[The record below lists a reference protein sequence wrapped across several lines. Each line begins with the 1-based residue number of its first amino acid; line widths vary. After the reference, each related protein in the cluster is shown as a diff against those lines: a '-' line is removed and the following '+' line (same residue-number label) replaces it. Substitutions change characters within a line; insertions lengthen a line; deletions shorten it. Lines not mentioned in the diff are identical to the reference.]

1 MDMASLLDSA
11 SHQELEHQEVEQVK
25 LLGVGEILLAKLDAI
40 DESGRPLVSVSHIPE
55 FNSRPALATVP
66 VLPQHIGRQVAL
78 MFTHGAASQPV
89 VIGFIHS
96 PLSQILDVVLTSTE
110 SNQEN
115 SDEVVF
121 AERLPQSKSD
131 DNTETLHIDGK
142 RILLEGREEVVLR
155 CGESSIT
162 LNANGKISIRGKYL
176 LSRSS
181 GVNRI
186 LGGSVQVN

>member
-11 SHQELEHQEVEQVK
+11 TNQEFEQVNS
-25 LLGVGEILLAKLDAI
+25 LGVGEILIARLDAI
-40 DESGRPLVSVSHIPE
+40 DESGRPLVSVSHIAD
-55 FNSRPALATVP
+55 FNLRPALATVP
-66 VLPQHIGRQVAL
+66 VLPQHIGRQAAL
-78 MFTHGAASQPV
+78 MFTQGATPQPV

-96 PLSQILDVVLTSTE
+96 PLDQVLDVVLATTE
-110 SNQEN
+110 SNREN
-115 SDEVVF
+115 TDELVF
-121 AERLPQSKSD
+121 TENLPEKQLD
-131 DNTETLHIDGK
+131 DLETLHIDGK

-176 LSRSS
+176 LSRST

>member
-11 SHQELEHQEVEQVK
+11 SHQELEHQEVGQVN
-25 LLGVGEILLAKLDAI
+25 LPGVGEIILARLDAI
-40 DESGRPLVSVSHIPE
+40 DESGRPLVSVSHIPD
-55 FNSRPALATVP
+55 FSSRPALTTVP

-78 MFTHGAASQPV
+78 MFTQGVTSQPV

-110 SNQEN
+110 SSKEN

-121 AERLPQSKSD
+121 AERLPETKSD
-131 DNTETLHIDGK
+131 DDIETLHIDGK

-162 LNANGKISIRGKYL
+162 LSANGKISIRGKYL

>member
-1 MDMASLLDSA
+1 MASLLDSA
-11 SHQELEHQEVEQVK
+11 SQDLQVNT
-25 LLGVGEILLAKLDAI
+25 LGVGEILIARLDAI
-40 DESGRPLVSVSHIPE
+40 DESGRPLVSVSHIAD
-55 FNSRPALATVP
+55 FNLRPALATVP

-78 MFTHGAASQPV
+78 MFTQGTVFQPV

-96 PLSQILDVVLTSTE
+96 PLDQVLDVVLATTE
-110 SNQEN
+110 SGQASADELVFTEN
-115 SDEVVF
+115 LP
-121 AERLPQSKSD
+121 ERNSGD
-131 DNTETLHIDGK
+131 DVETLHIDGK

-176 LSRSS
+176 LSRST

>member
-1 MDMASLLDSA
+1 MDMASLLDSTT
-11 SHQELEHQEVEQVK
+11 HQEVEQIG
-25 LLGVGEILLAKLDAI
+25 LGVGEILLARLDAI
-40 DESGRPLVSVSHIPE
+40 DESGRPLVSVAHIPD
-55 FNSRPALATVP
+55 FGLRAALATVP
-66 VLPQHIGRQVAL
+66 VLPQYIGRQVAL
-78 MFTHGAASQPV
+78 MFTQGAAPQPV

-96 PLSQILDVVLTSTE
+96 PLNQILDVMFASTE
-110 SNQEN
+110 ANQEN
-115 SDEVVF
+115 SDEIVF
-121 AERLPQSKSD
+121 AERLSESKSD

-142 RILLEGREEVVLR
+142 RIVLEGREEVVLR

>member
-11 SHQELEHQEVEQVK
+11 AYQDIEQANAP
-25 LLGVGEILLAKLDAI
+25 GVGEILLARLDAI

-78 MFTHGAASQPV
+78 MFTHGADSQPV
-89 VIGFIHS
+89 VVGFIHS

-110 SNQEN
+110 SNQDN

-121 AERLPQSKSD
+121 AERSPQSTTD

-142 RILLEGREEVVLR
+142 RIVLEGREEVVLR

>member
-11 SHQELEHQEVEQVK
+11 SQELEQVNT
-25 LLGVGEILLAKLDAI
+25 LGVGEILIARLDAI
-40 DESGRPLVSVSHIPE
+40 DESGRPLVSVSHIAD
-55 FNSRPALATVP
+55 FNLRPALATVP
-66 VLPQHIGRQVAL
+66 VSPQHIGRQVAL
-78 MFTHGAASQPV
+78 MFTQGAVSQPV
-89 VIGFIHS
+89 VMGFIHS
-96 PLSQILDVVLTSTE
+96 PLDQVLDVVLATTE
-110 SNQEN
+110 SAQTG
-115 SDEVVF
+115 SDELVF
-121 AERLPQSKSD
+121 TGNLPERKSD
-131 DNTETLHIDGK
+131 DTETLHIDGK

-162 LNANGKISIRGKYL
+162 LSANGKISIRGKYL

>member
-11 SHQELEHQEVEQVK
+11 AYQDVEQANAP
-25 LLGVGEILLAKLDAI
+25 GVGEILLARLEAI
-40 DESGRPLVSVSHIPE
+40 DESGRPLVSVSHIPD
-55 FNSRPALATVP
+55 FNSRPALSTVP

-78 MFTHGAASQPV
+78 MFTQGAAPQPV

-121 AERLPQSKSD
+121 AERLPGKSD